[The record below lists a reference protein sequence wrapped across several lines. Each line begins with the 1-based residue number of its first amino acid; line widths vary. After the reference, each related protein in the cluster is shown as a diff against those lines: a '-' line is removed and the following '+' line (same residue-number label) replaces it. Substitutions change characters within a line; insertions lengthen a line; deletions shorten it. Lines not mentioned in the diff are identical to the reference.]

1 MPVTLAEIVQKTGG
15 RLEGN
20 GDTVIHSMAGLED
33 AKPGDVSFLANPRY
47 SACVAT
53 TKASAVIVNDNW
65 NGVAPCSLVR
75 VKNADAAFSLVA
87 SVLCPPSVI
96 PAAGI
101 HSTAV
106 IAPDAKIG
114 TDVSIGPYCVI
125 EGSSQIGDRSILFAG
140 CYIGQGTVVGNDCRL
155 YPRVSTREYTKIGD
169 RVIIHNGAVI
179 GSDGFGYSKEGR
191 AWKKIP
197 QVGIVEIGN
206 DVEIGA
212 NTTIDRARFGKTVI
226 SNGVKIDNLV
236 QIAHNVKVGE
246 NTAMAAQVGISGS
259 TVIGSNVQL
268 GGQAGCTGHVSIGD
282 NSIVGGQAGITKDI
296 RPNVFVSGYPAME
309 HQKAIKLQ
317 AHVNRLPELKKK
329 IEQMEKRLAE
339 IEAKEGKAGNS

>member
-1 MPVTLAEIVQKTGG
+1 MSLTLAEIAQKTGG
-15 RLEGN
+15 RLEGK
-20 GDTVIHSMAGLED
+20 GDTPVSGMAGLED

-53 TKASAVIVNDNW
+53 TKASVVIVNEDW
-65 NGVAPCSLVR
+65 KGLAPCPVIR
-75 VKNADAAFSLVA
+75 VKNADAAFAVVVSI
-87 SVLCPPSVI
+87 LCPPHVGPS
-96 PAAGI
+96 PGI

-106 IAPDAKIG
+106 IASDAKLG
-114 TDVSIGPYCVI
+114 SDVSVGPYCVI
-125 EGSSQIGDRSILFAG
+125 ESAAQIGDRTILFAG
-140 CYIGQGTVVGNDCRL
+140 CYVGHGTVVGKDCRF

-179 GSDGFGYSKEGR
+179 GSDGFGYIKDGR

-212 NTTIDRARFGKTVI
+212 NTTIDRARFGKTFI

-259 TVIGSNVQL
+259 TIIGSNVQI

-296 RPNVFVSGYPAME
+296 RSNIFVSGYPAME
-309 HQKAIKLQ
+309 HQKAVKLQ
-317 AHVNRLPELKKK
+317 AHVNRLPELKKR

-339 IEAKEGKAGNS
+339 LEGKEWVC